1 MDTNSAVNMINI
13 ASHLDQ
19 EKLDEI
25 GMECH
30 KGFENDLASR
40 AAWEDKLQ
48 EWTKLA
54 LQVREDKTYPWDKAS
69 NVKYPLLTTAA
80 MQFAARAYPSLIP
93 SDGNVVKCKVVGS
106 DPQGLKAGRAAR
118 LAQVMSYQVLE
129 EMPDWEEEMDK
140 LLMILPIVGCVFKK
154 TYFDP
159 SLDTNVSTLVFPKD
173 FVVNY
178 WTKSIESCER
188 VTHIIPTSKNKYRE
202 KVNAKLYLDED
213 IGEPQIDFQ
222 KDTSVDPNEM
232 KPNEVDDTT
241 PFTFLEQH
249 CYLDLDGDDYAEP
262 YIVTFDRES
271 KKVLRIVARYTQES
285 LEVDDKGKIIRI
297 TPDNYFT
304 KFGFIPNPE
313 GGFYDIGFGLLLGS
327 INESVNTLVNQL
339 VDAGSLSNLQA
350 GFLAKGL
357 RVKLGESTFKP
368 GEWKQVNATGDDL
381 KKQIFPLPVRDPSNV
396 LFQLLGMLIQS
407 GKELASVAE
416 IFVGKMPG
424 QNTPAT
430 TTQATIEQG
439 MKLFTAIFKRIFRSM
454 TKEFR
459 KLYKLNKQFYS
470 KEKYASILDNPAAA
484 QDFEGE
490 YNDIVPAAD
499 PAATTDTMKMQK
511 ADVLMNLMQTGQ
523 INPQETVKRVL
534 EANSIQDLEPL
545 LQAPPPPPNPKQQ
558 EMEMKMKMEQQKH
571 ELDMKMK
578 DMEMQIAERMS
589 VIHMEL
595 EQTKLQIEQAK
606 MELELQKLDIEI
618 KRANI
623 DAQVSQRESAMDMQ
637 FKGIQHA
644 QKLQQQQESHSQ
656 KLNHQKEQSANG
668 DQQE

>member
-1 MDTNSAVNMINI
+1 
-13 ASHLDQ
+13 
-19 EKLDEI
+19 
-25 GMECH
+25 
-30 KGFENDLASR
+30 
-40 AAWEDKLQ
+40 
-48 EWTKLA
+48 
-54 LQVREDKTYPWDKAS
+54 
-69 NVKYPLLTTAA
+69 
-80 MQFAARAYPSLIP
+80 
-93 SDGNVVKCKVVGS
+93 
-106 DPQGLKAGRAAR
+106 
-118 LAQVMSYQVLE
+118 
-129 EMPDWEEEMDK
+129 MPDWEEEMDK

-154 TYFDP
+154 TYYDP
-159 SLDTNVSTLVFPKD
+159 AMETNVSTLIFPKD

-178 WTKSIESCER
+178 WTKSIEQCER
-188 VTHIIPTSKNKYRE
+188 ATHILPTSKNKLQE
-202 KVNAKLYLDED
+202 KINGKLFLDID
-213 IGEPQIDFQ
+213 LGSPQIDFQ

-232 KPNEVDDTT
+232 KPNEVDETT
-241 PFTFLEQH
+241 PYTLLEQH
-249 CYLDLDGDDYAEP
+249 CWLDLDGDDYAEP

-271 KKVLRIVARYTQES
+271 KKVLRIVARFTQES
-285 LEVDDKGKIIRI
+285 LQVDDEGKIIRI

-339 VDAGSLSNLQA
+339 IDAGSLSNLQA

-357 RVKLGESTFKP
+357 RVKLGDSTFKP

-439 MKLFTAIFKRIFRSM
+439 MKLFTAIFKRVFRSM

-470 KEKYASILDNPAAA
+470 MEKYVSILDNPAGQ

-490 YNDIVPAAD
+490 FNDIIPAAD
-499 PAATTDTMKMQK
+499 PAATTDTMKTQK
-511 ADVLMNLMQTGQ
+511 ADVLMNLLQTGQ
-523 INPQETVKRVL
+523 INPQETIKRVL

-545 LQAPPPPPNPKQQ
+545 LQVPPPPPDPKAQ
-558 EMEMKMKMEQQKH
+558 EMQMKMQMEQQKH
-571 ELDMKMK
+571 EMDMKMK
-578 DMEMQIAERMS
+578 QMEMQMAETLQQLQ
-589 VIHMEL
+589 IQL
-595 EQTKLQIEQAK
+595 EQIKLQNEQARLQ
-606 MELELQKLDIEI
+606 LEMQKLDIDI
-618 KRANI
+618 KRANM
-623 DAQVSQRESAMDMQ
+623 DAQISNRESVMDMQ
-637 FKGIQHA
+637 FKGMQHS
-644 QKLQQQQESHSQ
+644 QKVQQQQEIHSQ
-656 KLNHQKEQSANG
+656 KLNQQKESSSNG
-668 DQQE
+668 DNKE